1 MNLNGKLYL
10 FWNRLVGSKTDFSLE
25 GRIFH
30 SVCLIVMLGAG
41 LNVPFNYS
49 IGLPALALL
58 MLAILGIIA
67 VLFYLSRFK
76 RKGKTALVIFQVF
89 NNLALIANYYYNSG
103 LSGPS
108 YVIFLLSLIISVV
121 IIPRRQ
127 YGFWLPLNIGI
138 VLALLILE
146 QMHPGLVANSYPH
159 PNDRF
164 IDFGYTYVIIAI
176 LVLFILISIRNA
188 YHEERRRAAYEAKA
202 LSASNET
209 KNKLLSILAHD
220 LKDPLASIQSFLELL
235 SEYHIDE
242 TERINIEKELL
253 VRTQNASQMLANVL
267 SWSKSQMDG
276 VQPQIKEL
284 NLAGILAATLQLSKS
299 MAAEKGIETQ
309 FVIPAH
315 ICVAADADMLQLVIR
330 NLVMNAIKFTYP
342 GGKISLSTRLA
353 DHQCTIMITDTG
365 IGIPEEKKNTVF
377 SLSDKTTYGTSNE
390 KGAGLGLVLCKSFIE
405 LQGGHIWFESQP
417 GQGTAFFIKI
427 KDCTVLKEEQ
437 VLQIKH

>member
-1 MNLNGKLYL
+1 MNGKLYAI
-10 FWNRLVGSKTDFSLE
+10 WNRMVGDKADFSLE

-30 SVCLIVMLGAG
+30 SVCLIVMLGTG
-41 LNVPFNYS
+41 LNVPFNYL

-58 MLAILGIIA
+58 MLVILCIIGM
-67 VLFYLSRFK
+67 LFYLSRFK
-76 RKGKTALVIFQVF
+76 SEGKTALVIFQVF

-127 YGFWLPLNIGI
+127 YWFWLPLNISI
-138 VLALLILE
+138 ALALLITE
-146 QMHPGLVANSYPH
+146 QMRPGLIKNSYPH

-164 IDFGYTYVIIAI
+164 IDFGYTYIMIAV

-202 LSASNET
+202 LIASNET

-235 SEYHIDE
+235 SDYDIEE

-267 SWSKSQMDG
+267 TWSKSQMDG
-276 VQPQIKEL
+276 VQPQVREL
-284 NLAGILAATLQLSKS
+284 NLAGTLASTLQLSKS
-299 MAAEKGIETQ
+299 IAAEKGIETQ
-309 FVIPAH
+309 FVIPAD

-342 GGKISLSTRLA
+342 GGKIGLNIQLA
-353 DHQCTIMITDTG
+353 DRKCTIMITDTG

-377 SLSDKTTYGTSNE
+377 SLSDKTTYGTENE
-390 KGAGLGLVLCKSFIE
+390 KGAGLGLVLCKNFIE
-405 LQGGHIWFESQP
+405 LQGGRIWFESKP
-417 GQGTAFFIKI
+417 GHGTSFFITLKE
-427 KDCTVLKEEQ
+427 CTVLKEKQ
-437 VLQIKH
+437 VLQL